1 MTLGNCRSRVKRGET
16 WRFPVPAKKAAL
28 ADPSHDGSVADS
40 TTESDERWIAR
51 RQNGC
56 NMTITIADALIIL
69 ATLVGPIVAVQTQ
82 KWLAVAL
89 AVFSAVLFVIGLSV
103 VKHGVT
109 SFPS

>member
-1 MTLGNCRSRVKRGET
+1 
-16 WRFPVPAKKAAL
+16 
-28 ADPSHDGSVADS
+28 
-40 TTESDERWIAR
+40 
-51 RQNGC
+51 
-56 NMTITIADALIIL
+56 MTITIADALIIL